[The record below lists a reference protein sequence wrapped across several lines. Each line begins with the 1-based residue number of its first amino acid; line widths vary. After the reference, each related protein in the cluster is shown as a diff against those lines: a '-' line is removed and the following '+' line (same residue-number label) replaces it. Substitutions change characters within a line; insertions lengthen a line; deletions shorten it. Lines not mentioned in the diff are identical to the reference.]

1 MQDLLHV
8 GDSSSRV
15 AEVRLSLARLGLL
28 DGYEGEID
36 STRRFTES
44 EMLFDD
50 TLAALNAV
58 AYQPFVAPL
67 EGTEHADLVGPLW
80 LRDAT
85 LNIIGKGDGIF
96 SPGKDA
102 WAGWVLT
109 SDSNNTAELQLRE
122 RIEPDAVVISRAV
135 SEPF

>member
-50 TLAALNAV
+50 TLAARIASS
-58 AYQPFVAPL
+58 
-67 EGTEHADLVGPLW
+67 
-80 LRDAT
+80 
-85 LNIIGKGDGIF
+85 IKG
-96 SPGKDA
+96 
-102 WAGWVLT
+102 
-109 SDSNNTAELQLRE
+109 
-122 RIEPDAVVISRAV
+122 V
-135 SEPF
+135 SS